1 MFSLESSLV
10 DFQGITLKAN
20 NCFHSSGPPQPSFRA
35 CLAHTAAPQRLSQTM
50 ENSKIRLLEFLR
62 ALSRGRGWVCIQ
74 IKFRFGLWLEADL
87 GLEFMVIIEEW
98 KTQGF
103 A

>member
-1 MFSLESSLV
+1 
-10 DFQGITLKAN
+10 
-20 NCFHSSGPPQPSFRA
+20 
-35 CLAHTAAPQRLSQTM
+35 M
-50 ENSKIRLLEFLR
+50 ENSKIRLLEFLC
-62 ALSRGRGWVCIQ
+62 ALSGGRGWVCIQ